1 MKLVQVY
8 FNDQYIE
15 VTSWNDGG
23 VYIFNYDFQPIVLD
37 KIIKNEDLGR
47 AIKIALESSHNIA
60 PDLVKEILFSPLVKQ
75 KKQDRQNE
83 LMKKF
88 NYRSKKSFFKNMR
101 NISIELQDNYNIS
114 PSHQDG
120 LDYSFTGLSKA
131 DEIILPCNATD
142 EELGQAVRL
151 AYEKCTSIY

>member
-1 MKLVQVY
+1 
-8 FNDQYIE
+8 
-15 VTSWNDGG
+15 
-23 VYIFNYDFQPIVLD
+23 
-37 KIIKNEDLGR
+37 
-47 AIKIALESSHNIA
+47 
-60 PDLVKEILFSPLVKQ
+60 VKQ

>member
-23 VYIFNYDFQPIVLD
+23 VYIFNYVFQPIVLD

-47 AIKIALESSHNIA
+47 AIKIALESSHNVV
-60 PDLVKEILFSPLVKQ
+60 PELVKDILFSPLVKQ

-114 PSHQDG
+114 PITSRW
-120 LDYSFTGLSKA
+120 T
-131 DEIILPCNATD
+131 
-142 EELGQAVRL
+142 RL
-151 AYEKCTSIY
+151 